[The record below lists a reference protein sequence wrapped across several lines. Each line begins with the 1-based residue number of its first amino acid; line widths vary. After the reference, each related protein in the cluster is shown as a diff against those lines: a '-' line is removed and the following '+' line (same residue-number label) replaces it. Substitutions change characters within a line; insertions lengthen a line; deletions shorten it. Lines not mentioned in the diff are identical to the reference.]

1 MTDVMVPDIEVV
13 DVIVDAPW
21 IVDVVDN
28 IGMPGPP
35 GPQGP
40 PGLDGTL
47 GAIGPPGPTGPAGP
61 TGATGPQGPAGATG
75 PAGTPGTA
83 GATGPQGPAGA
94 TGPAGPAGA
103 PGHTTVSATAPSSPV
118 QGDLWFDSVGGGL
131 MIWYDDGTSAQW
143 IEATAATM
151 AAMKYVM
158 GFSFVG
164 GVLGASQLLGLH
176 RVSKAVR
183 FPANF
188 GAYAGYLSEAGA
200 TANATASTVLTVAMA
215 LAASPTVF
223 AAIGTITFAAGTIM
237 PTFATSG
244 GAAVSMAQGD
254 VVQLTGP
261 ATADATLANVYVT
274 LVAQEV

>member
-1 MTDVMVPDIEVV
+1 MTDVIVPDIAAV
-13 DVIVDAPW
+13 DVVVPAPW
-21 IVDVVDN
+21 VIDVVDN

-40 PGLDGTL
+40 
-47 GAIGPPGPTGPAGP
+47 
-61 TGATGPQGPAGATG
+61 AGAD
-75 PAGTPGTA
+75 GTA
-83 GATGPQGPAGA
+83 GAVGPPGA
-94 TGPAGPAGA
+94 TGPAGPIGPAGPTGA

-118 QGDLWFDSVGGGL
+118 QGDLWFDTVGGGL

-151 AAMKYVM
+151 AAQKYVM

-164 GVLGASQLLGLH
+164 GVLGSSQLLGLH
-176 RVSKAVR
+176 RVSKAIR

-188 GAYAGYLSEAGA
+188 GSYAGYLSEAGA
-200 TANATASTVLTVAMA
+200 TANATASTVLTVAKA
-215 LAASPTVF
+215 LAATPTVF
-223 AAIGTITFAAGTIM
+223 SAIGTITFAAGTIT

-244 GAAVSMAQGD
+244 GVAIDLVQGD
-254 VVQLTGP
+254 VVQLSGP